1 MTIELLEDS
10 RALARLAPGDIARL
24 TDAATAATFYGAP
37 LSDDQIAA
45 NKRIVTISNA
55 SCEAAAANAHQAF
68 IAAFEGKRCA
78 GYVISTHHAAHDRE
92 LDWLMV
98 HPDFHGTPVSR
109 LLMQRGIDW
118 LGADQPIWL
127 NVIAFNQR
135 AIRFYEKFGFAIDAD
150 AHTAHLVPHVIMRR
164 TAVA

>member
-1 MTIELLEDS
+1 MIELLEDKA
-10 RALARLAPGDIARL
+10 ALAHLAPGDIARL

-37 LSDDQIAA
+37 LSDEQMAA
-45 NKRIVTISNA
+45 NKRIVTISTA

-68 IAAFEGKRCA
+68 IAAFDGERCA
-78 GYVISTHHAAHDRE
+78 GYVISTRHAENDHE

-118 LGADQPIWL
+118 LGADQSIWL

-150 AHTAHLVPHVIMRR
+150 ARTHHLVPHVIMRR
-164 TAVA
+164 AAIA